1 MKKLF
6 LVLAAAAIASGAY
19 AEGYQVNNLSS
30 KQNGMGHVGTA
41 MKLNSESIWFNPAAA
56 SFQSTQFDFS
66 VGVTGIDSKATY
78 TTLPDYT
85 GKTQSRHFTSDNK
98 IATPLYAYFNYKA
111 TKNLAVGLGF
121 YTPYGSSMNWGD
133 NWVGAHLIQSI
144 DLQAYTLQPTIS
156 YKFWDK
162 LSVGVGMTITWGTFD
177 LSRSMFPVGE
187 ATNNT
192 IAGLLT
198 AAGQG
203 QYAELFTQAGDRS
216 LVSAR
221 IKGDAK
227 TAIGVNVGILWDIT
241 PEWTLGFSYRSKVK
255 MKVASGTANLL
266 YASPE
271 IGQVLLSL
279 IHISEPTR
287 PY

>member
-1 MKKLF
+1 MVQPRSRIIPKHAVRLF
-6 LVLAAAAIASGAY
+6 GRR
-19 AEGYQVNNLSS
+19 
-30 KQNGMGHVGTA
+30 H
-41 MKLNSESIWFNPAAA
+41 
-56 SFQSTQFDFS
+56 
-66 VGVTGIDSKATY
+66 GIDSKATY

-156 YKFWDK
+156 YKFWNK

-221 IKGDAK
+221 LKGDAK

-255 MKVASGTANLL
+255 NEVAKRHG
-266 YASPE
+266 
-271 IGQVLLSL
+271 
-279 IHISEPTR
+279 
-287 PY
+287 

>member
-1 MKKLF
+1 
-6 LVLAAAAIASGAY
+6 
-19 AEGYQVNNLSS
+19 
-30 KQNGMGHVGTA
+30 
-41 MKLNSESIWFNPAAA
+41 
-56 SFQSTQFDFS
+56 
-66 VGVTGIDSKATY
+66 
-78 TTLPDYT
+78 
-85 GKTQSRHFTSDNK
+85 
-98 IATPLYAYFNYKA
+98 
-111 TKNLAVGLGF
+111 
-121 YTPYGSSMNWGD
+121 
-133 NWVGAHLIQSI
+133 
-144 DLQAYTLQPTIS
+144 
-156 YKFWDK
+156 
-162 LSVGVGMTITWGTFD
+162 MTITWGTFD

-227 TAIGVNVGILWDIT
+227 TAIGVNVGTCGTSPGMD
-241 PEWTLGFSYRSKVK
+241 LGFSYRSKVK

-271 IGQVLLSL
+271 IGRSSRQR
-279 IHISEPTR
+279 E
-287 PY
+287 